1 MAVPLSDD
9 DPPVPFQI
17 LDHDHYSVGIES
29 LGLYFV

>member
-17 LDHDHYSVGIES
+17 LDHDSG
-29 LGLYFV
+29 LDRKPGLYFV